1 MDVWRCV
8 KKNKCNIVRRPNTQ
22 EFPQICTCKKASG
35 RDLCVTINCD
45 QKSVCNYTISKRF
58 NCSQTIYDNNKIQ
71 QAETSGDNRN
81 DNITI
86 LQKVGNKDHCSVFVN
101 VTKKGLRENE
111 KTRKVKRTNRHQSE
125 TSSKSLHSELYAE
138 IGEDSNETSKGPKQS
153 SPSQTTIDADKCDCN
168 QRSNSEYDYS
178 HVYNI
183 LQPNYGSNRLSH
195 PDLSSLT
202 TLEMTYPYQQCRSL
216 QNLRDQNL
224 IQNEGASRLS
234 L

>member
-86 LQKVGNKDHCSVFVN
+86 LQKGEINFKSLTLIIKVCLDIYLLYMYMSSNENHNLYIIVGNKDHCSVFVN

-111 KTRKVKRTNRHQSE
+111 KTR
-125 TSSKSLHSELYAE
+125 
-138 IGEDSNETSKGPKQS
+138 
-153 SPSQTTIDADKCDCN
+153 
-168 QRSNSEYDYS
+168 
-178 HVYNI
+178 
-183 LQPNYGSNRLSH
+183 
-195 PDLSSLT
+195 
-202 TLEMTYPYQQCRSL
+202 
-216 QNLRDQNL
+216 
-224 IQNEGASRLS
+224 
-234 L
+234 